1 MTHLPY
7 RKNLS
12 LDILNLTL
20 RCQKMPYAQRNAD
33 GEIIALTA
41 QPADDNDVL
50 LMPDDPE
57 VLLFLSRSE
66 GDAFG
71 RTRQNLE
78 LLADDLKMIR
88 VVEDLIDLLT
98 AKGVILFSELPSA
111 VQEKILRKKIK
122 REQLSSGNDILVIDS
137 HLL

>member
-1 MTHLPY
+1 
-7 RKNLS
+7 
-12 LDILNLTL
+12 
-20 RCQKMPYAQRNAD
+20 MPYAQRNED

-50 LMPDDPE
+50 LLPDDPE
-57 VLLFLSRSE
+57 VLLFLSRS
-66 GDAFG
+66 GTDAFA

-98 AKGVILFSELPSA
+98 AKGVILFSELPPA
-111 VQEKILRKKIK
+111 VQEKILRKKTK
-122 REQLSSGNDILVIDS
+122 REQLSPGNDILVSDL